1 MAAACIIE
9 WNSKT
14 KFLAFVLWLKF
25 IVQKPTFRTDLLNKF
40 VASTVLIFIELCLAC
55 RFKFMFKS

>member
-1 MAAACIIE
+1 MAAVCIIE

-25 IVQKPTFRTDLLNKF
+25 IVQKPAFRTDLFNKF
-40 VASTVLIFIELCLAC
+40 IASTAYI
-55 RFKFMFKS
+55 

>member
-14 KFLAFVLWLKF
+14 KFLAFALSLKF
-25 IVQKPTFRTDLLNKF
+25 IVQKPTFHIDLLNKF
-40 VASTVLIFIELCLAC
+40 VANTTYI
-55 RFKFMFKS
+55 